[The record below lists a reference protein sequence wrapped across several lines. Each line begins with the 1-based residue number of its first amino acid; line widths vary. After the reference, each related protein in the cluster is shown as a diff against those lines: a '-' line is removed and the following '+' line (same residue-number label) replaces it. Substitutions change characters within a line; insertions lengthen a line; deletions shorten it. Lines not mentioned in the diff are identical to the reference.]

1 MSSEE
6 KDERALGGLL
16 KNFIRENNLQKGID
30 KVNAEA
36 AWESIMGPGVNSYTG
51 QVSFRQGTLY
61 VTLTSSVLR
70 EELSHG
76 RSKIVR
82 MLNEEL
88 GSDVVQKLILR

>member
-6 KDERALGGLL
+6 KDEQALGGLL

-88 GSDVVQKLILR
+88 GSDIVQKLILR

>member
-1 MSSEE
+1 MSSED
-6 KDERALGGLL
+6 KDEQALGGLL

-88 GSDVVQKLILR
+88 GSDIVQKLILR

>member
-6 KDERALGGLL
+6 KDEQALGGLL

-36 AWESIMGPGVNSYTG
+36 AWESLMGPGVNSYTG

-88 GSDVVQKLILR
+88 GSDIVQKLILR

>member
-6 KDERALGGLL
+6 KDEQALGGLL

-30 KVNAEA
+30 KINAEA
-36 AWESIMGPGVNSYTG
+36 AWESLMGPGVNSYTG

-88 GSDVVQKLILR
+88 GSDIVQKLILR